1 LITALQSKI
10 EEQQLISL
18 LYRQDKDA
26 FSYLYDN
33 YSAALFGVILRIV
46 IKEETA
52 EDVLQE
58 TFVKIW
64 SNFESYDKTKGKLF
78 TWMVNVA
85 RNLAIDKTRSKNFQ
99 NEKKN
104 FSSEKNVDYIDSHKS
119 TEFKPD
125 NIGIRELL
133 NKLPTD
139 QQQLIDMAYFQGYTQ
154 QELADVL
161 QMPLGTV
168 KTKMRAAIMT
178 LRKLIGKE

>member
-1 LITALQSKI
+1 LQDKI
-10 EEQQLISL
+10 DEQQLITL

-46 IKEETA
+46 TKEESA

-64 SNFESYDKTKGKLF
+64 SNFQSYDKTKGKLF
-78 TWMVNVA
+78 TWMVNIA

-99 NEKKN
+99 NEQKN
-104 FSSEKNVDYIDSHKS
+104 FSTDKNVDYIDSQKN
-119 TEFKPD
+119 TEFKPE
-125 NIGIRELL
+125 NIGLRELL
-133 NKLPTD
+133 SKLPGD

-154 QELADVL
+154 QELAEVL

-168 KTKMRAAIMT
+168 KTKMRTAIMT
-178 LRKLIGKE
+178 LRKLIGQE

>member
-1 LITALQSKI
+1 MQEKI
-10 EEQQLISL
+10 EEQQLIAL
-18 LYRQDKDA
+18 LYGQDKDA

-46 IKEETA
+46 IKEESA

-64 SNFESYDKTKGKLF
+64 SNFQSYDKTKGKLF
-78 TWMVNVA
+78 TWMVNIA

-99 NEKKN
+99 KEQKN
-104 FSSEKNVDYIDSHKS
+104 FSTDKNVDYIDSQKS

-125 NIGIRELL
+125 NIGVRELL
-133 NKLPTD
+133 NKLPGD
-139 QQQLIDMAYFQGYTQ
+139 QKQLIDMAYFQGYTQ
-154 QELADVL
+154 QELAENL

-168 KTKMRAAIMT
+168 KTKMRTAIMT
-178 LRKLIGKE
+178 LRKLIGQE